1 VWTTLCGVESDHPLT
16 YYTVSGLVTGE
27 SWYFRYSVRNAVG
40 WSEVS
45 PVMFTEIGVEPAQMT
60 APTVVFESDPTLIK
74 ISWLELSIQTNG
86 GLGIDRYLVEILAG
100 DTTYRST
107 PSCDGSTPE
116 VISKLE
122 CSIPLTV
129 LLEEPL

>member
-1 VWTTLCGVESDHPLT
+1 M
-16 YYTVSGLVTGE
+16 
-27 SWYFRYSVRNAVG
+27 RNAVG

-60 APTVVFESDPTLIK
+60 APTVVFGSDPTLIK
-74 ISWLELSIQTNG
+74 ISWLELSSQTNG
-86 GLGIDRYLVEILAG
+86 GLGIDRYLIEILAS
-100 DTTYRST
+100 DTTYRSI

-116 VISKLE
+116 LISKLE
-122 CSIPLTV
+122 CSIPLTA